1 MNMNSY
7 EMIRDEI
14 IDCVIDQMNDD
25 PNADKDDI
33 DRYLDGCIIAIIDD
47 LQDYINE
54 ETSNMYNIIIEKMK
68 L

>member
-1 MNMNSY
+1 MNSY